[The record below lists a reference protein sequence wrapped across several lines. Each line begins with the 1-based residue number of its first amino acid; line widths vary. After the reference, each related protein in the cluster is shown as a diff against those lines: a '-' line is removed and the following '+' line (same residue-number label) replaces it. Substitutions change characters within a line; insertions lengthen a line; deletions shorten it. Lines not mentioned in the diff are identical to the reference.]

1 MQVGDVSKPP
11 NSLMEASSRRIVELQ
26 ARRED
31 DRKATQRLVVKKFM
45 DATALA
51 FEEQNPRYASDEN
64 VSELLHQDIVLI
76 TYDKMKFFG
85 KKTVQKKINTGGESS
100 HNDSFLLTEFLVMVQ
115 AWGDAHRLKSVL

>member
-1 MQVGDVSKPP
+1 MSKPA
-11 NSLMEASSRRIVELQ
+11 NSLVEASSRRILELQ

-51 FEEQNPRYASDEN
+51 FEEQNPRYASDPM
-64 VSELLHQDIVLI
+64 VSDLLHQDVILI

-85 KKTVQKKINTGGESS
+85 KKTVQKKINTGG
-100 HNDSFLLTEFLVMVQ
+100 Q
-115 AWGDAHRLKSVL
+115 ASCFKICC